1 MSIERRDYSD
11 SNVFARELETL
22 FAERLFAGT
31 QADFDQLDDY
41 RSLQVGSKAVSLR
54 RTRDGVRAFNNV
66 CLHRNALID
75 LPGYGNRPFRCGYHG
90 WNYAADGRLASA
102 PLADMTCIT
111 RRELGSYPVSEAQGL
126 YFLGLAGTAPPTD
139 EVAQILADTGIVL
152 DAPFHRASLEHAC
165 NWKLLVENVLEGYHL
180 SFVHAN
186 SFRPAGFTSTGRYTW
201 HGGQYTSWNDML
213 PLAASDKSATIQRL
227 APQAGHYYRHVYVFP
242 DLFVS
247 NTNGLIGF
255 LSHVVPIDT
264 ARSRLEWQLF
274 ELPALKALAP
284 ALRQHM
290 KNEAVDFTQR
300 ALTEDKVLVEACQ
313 LGLTA
318 DGNEVQLQPREARIA
333 HFHALYR
340 ARMTDV

>member
-1 MSIERRDYSD
+1 MSIERRDYND
-11 SNVFARELETL
+11 SNVFTRELETL

-31 QADFDQLDDY
+31 QSDFAQLDDY
-41 RSLQVGSKAVSLR
+41 LSLRIGSKAVSLR

-75 LPGYGNRPFRCGYHG
+75 LPGCGNRPFRCGYHG
-90 WNYAADGRLASA
+90 WSYAADGSLATA
-102 PLADMTCIT
+102 PLANMECIT
-111 RRELGSYPVSEAQGL
+111 RCQLDSYPVSQTHGL
-126 YFLGLAGTAPPTD
+126 YFLGLAGTAPPID
-139 EVAQILADTGIVL
+139 EVAQVLTDTGVAP
-152 DAPFHRASLEHAC
+152 DTPFHCASLEHAC

-180 SFVHAN
+180 SFVHAD

-201 HGGQYTSWNDML
+201 HGGQYTSWNEML
-213 PLAASDKSATIQRL
+213 PSVASDKSATIQRL
-227 APQAGHYYRHVYVFP
+227 APQAGHYYRHAYVFP

-255 LSHVVPIDT
+255 LSRVVPIDA
-264 ARSRLEWQLF
+264 ARTHLAWQLF

-290 KNEAVDFTQR
+290 KDEAIAFTQQ

-313 LGLTA
+313 CGMSA
-318 DGNEVQLQPREARIA
+318 EGPDVQLQPQEARIR
-333 HFHALYR
+333 HFHGLYQT
-340 ARMTDV
+340 RMGHV